1 MASGFNQT
9 KAIKL
14 LISQAK
20 TLEKNINRALN
31 DSGTDAHSRYV
42 SFKSYAIMYNNIARE
57 AEKALGLPTNSFAV
71 YYTGKMGT
79 YADTLL
85 GFQKETME
93 SVALQVG
100 ILLTYL
106 ESATDFVEDEFE
118 SISNFIRSKLRASVF
133 SIPSKETDVQNAIES
148 LLIGRDMVK
157 GIDYDRETGKFEFS
171 GKEYIPDFILPKM
184 DLCLEVKLLRE
195 GKRSRIIDEIN
206 ADITAYSTKYER
218 LLFVVYDLGV
228 IRDEAE
234 FRRDIENAG
243 ASIKV
248 VIVKN

>member
-1 MASGFNQT
+1 MKPGFEQT

-20 TLEKNINRALN
+20 TLEKNINRTLN
-31 DSGTDAHSRYV
+31 DTGTEAHNRYV
-42 SFKSYAIMYNNIARE
+42 SFKSYAQMYNNLARE
-57 AEKALGLPTNSFAV
+57 AEKILDLPTNSFIV
-71 YYTGKMGT
+71 YYTDKMGT
-79 YADTLL
+79 HMNTLW
-85 GFQKETME
+85 GFQKEIME
-93 SVALQVG
+93 SVVLQVG
-100 ILLTYL
+100 MLLSYL
-106 ESATDFVEDEFE
+106 ENATDFVEDEFE
-118 SISNFIRSKLRASVF
+118 SISNFIRSKLRASIF
-133 SIPSKETDVQNAIES
+133 SIPSKETEVQNVIES
-148 LLIGRDMVK
+148 LLIGRNMVK

-184 DLCLEVKLLRE
+184 NLCLEVKLLRE

-234 FRRDIENAG
+234 FCRDIENAG
-243 ASIKV
+243 SNIKV